1 VLPETPRIIVGGIGG
16 LIVFLGIVLWFTAY
30 LNARQMDRGLSAIG
44 KARQPYAA
52 RQSCREPIRCLKIEI
67 RRKRVGAEDAPTK
80 MRDMQSRFRK

>member
-1 VLPETPRIIVGGIGG
+1 VGGIGG

-52 RQSCREPIRCLKIEI
+52 RHWCREPIRYLKIENLARLWVSESRRSDRTKYDHGEFCHLDAI
-67 RRKRVGAEDAPTK
+67 RRDG
-80 MRDMQSRFRK
+80 